1 MKFQLF
7 FKKQMD
13 FWISLISSIILSP
26 LFLIIAILIKLDS
39 NGPVFFRQER
49 VGREG
54 RVFKIWKFR
63 TMVEKAQEKGLGFK
77 IAEND
82 LRITRIG
89 RFLRRF
95 GIDEL
100 PQLMNVISGEMSLVG
115 PRASL
120 PHQAAQYTE
129 FEKRRFEVRPG
140 ITNINMI
147 KGWNI
152 LPWKKRIEWDVWY
165 INHWSLWLDLK
176 ILIKTPIIVLSGRGQ
191 YGKNGIV
198 EDYK

>member
-1 MKFQLF
+1 
-7 FKKQMD
+7 
-13 FWISLISSIILSP
+13 
-26 LFLIIAILIKLDS
+26 
-39 NGPVFFRQER
+39 
-49 VGREG
+49 
-54 RVFKIWKFR
+54 
-63 TMVEKAQEKGLGFK
+63 MVEKAQEKGLGFK